1 MLEPENE
8 VGPDAAALD
17 LGELLRSARRERTLS
32 VEQAAEALRLD
43 ESVILALEGGDY
55 EALGAAVFVRG
66 HLKTYARLLGLSVDS
81 VLAGYQ
87 EPTPVPEAVPVGPHE
102 TDHYTSI
109 SPNLLG
115 FVGLGVVLTLILAL
129 YVMQDDEMA
138 PVPMSDEL
146 AEPADLIL
154 PPELPPATRRN
165 ILIESGDRSTAD
177 DFAVAAETPVEAEIP
192 APAVELSYA
201 DEEIRPA
208 DIEAAPLAP
217 RPSQMRLSL
226 LFNQESWVEISDA
239 NQRLLFGLQHEGKRR
254 ELTGEPPFQLL
265 LGNAEGVELMIN
277 DQPYSLPTKNL
288 RGNVA
293 RFEIAPA
300 AAE

>member
-17 LGELLRSARRERTLS
+17 LGERLRSARQERTLS

-55 EALGAAVFVRG
+55 EVLGAPVFVRG
-66 HLKTYARLLGLSVDS
+66 HLKTYARLLGLPVDS

-87 EPTPVPEAVPVGPHE
+87 EPAPVPEAVPVVPRE
-102 TDHYTSI
+102 TDNHMSLN
-109 SPNLLG
+109 PNLLG
-115 FVGLGVVLTLILAL
+115 FVGLGVVLTLVLAL

-138 PVPMSDEL
+138 PVSMSDEIE
-146 AEPADLIL
+146 EPADLVL

-165 ILIESGDRSTAD
+165 ILIESGERSTT
-177 DFAVAAETPVEAEIP
+177 DFDFAAETPVETEIP
-192 APAVELSYA
+192 APAVEVSYA

-208 DIEAAPLAP
+208 IEAEPLVP

-226 LFNQESWVEISDA
+226 LFKQESWVEISDA

-265 LGNAEGVELMIN
+265 LGNADGVELMIN
-277 DQPYSLPTKNL
+277 DQPYTLPTKDL

-300 AAE
+300 AVE